1 MAGISPLPSDR
12 RDAGPAPSG
21 ADLMTSTHPATEGPV
36 DLSALAEELL
46 GKATGEHSGRAGRT
60 LPHPVDGLRQTVI
73 ALRGGAEL
81 SEHESPGPATLL
93 VVRGQVRLVAGDESV
108 PLGAHQICPIPN
120 RRHSLH
126 ADEDSVVLLSVAVP
140 QRALAG

>member
-1 MAGISPLPSDR
+1 MGD
-12 RDAGPAPSG
+12 SG
-21 ADLMTSTHPATEGPV
+21 AAV

-73 ALRGGAEL
+73 ALRDGAEL
-81 SEHESPGPATLL
+81 AEHESPGPASLL
-93 VVRGQVRLVAGDESV
+93 VLRGRVRLVAGEHTDE
-108 PLGAHQICPIPN
+108 LGASQVAPVPD

-140 QRALAG
+140 QRAPRAH